1 MKPLRS
7 IAEGQH
13 SGFRVDT
20 IPGLIRP
27 FYLALTWAA
36 GTVVY
41 LYYALCRLTSRISIE
56 GSGNHDLSQ
65 HSIFCIW
72 HENWLSYFVVFLRYR
87 SAHALITHPAAYMK
101 PIHNVFRLMGLDRL
115 LLGSSGEEGK
125 RAINRLAVLVRK
137 GWSTT
142 ISPDGR

>member
-1 MKPLRS
+1 MKLLRS

-65 HSIFCIW
+65 HSIFASGMKTGCPT
-72 HENWLSYFVVFLRYR
+72 LSCFCDTVPRTR
-87 SAHALITHPAAYMK
+87 
-101 PIHNVFRLMGLDRL
+101 
-115 LLGSSGEEGK
+115 
-125 RAINRLAVLVRK
+125 
-137 GWSTT
+137 
-142 ISPDGR
+142 